1 MDYNVCKECSTAN
14 EPEYI
19 YCKNCGTPLKET
31 KKSTG
36 AYSQKQN
43 PNFEHHDYSSYQ
55 AGEGKQ
61 DRENPNF
68 SHQSYEPNGGGYSQS
83 NFSHQQGRSGG
94 NGFTVDSI
102 DGIPMDEVALYVG
115 KNSYK
120 ICPKLSKLEL
130 TDGKASWCW
139 PTAVLGYFF
148 GPLGAAIWFLY
159 RKMYKAA
166 AILIAIGVVFSVI
179 NTALTFDSVKETTG
193 NILDSFEQ
201 KSEFS
206 LLDELLEEENLS
218 AREKAADAISEIVS
232 ILTAAVTGIFAFYWY
247 KKHLTADIKRYRSSG
262 LDSKYY
268 RMGITALGGTSG
280 GMVALGIVIL
290 FAVDMVISFVVMMIS
305 LM

>member
-19 YCKNCGTPLKET
+19 YCKNCGTPLKEI
-31 KKSTG
+31 KKDTG

-43 PNFEHHDYSSYQ
+43 PNFEHNTYSSYR
-55 AGEGKQ
+55 AGEGKNGG
-61 DRENPNF
+61 ENPNF
-68 SHQSYEPNGGGYSQS
+68 SHQQENYSNGYSGS
-83 NFSHQQGRSGG
+83 NEFM
-94 NGFTVDSI
+94 VDSI

-130 TDGKASWCW
+130 TGGKASWCW

-148 GPLGAAIWFLY
+148 GPLGSAIWFLY
-159 RKMYKAA
+159 RKMYRAA

-179 NTALTFDSVKETTG
+179 NIALTFDSVKETTSS
-193 NILDSFEQ
+193 ILDSVQEN
-201 KSEFS
+201 SEFS
-206 LLDELLEEENLS
+206 LFDELLEEESLS
-218 AREKAADAISEIVS
+218 EREKVADAISEIVS
-232 ILTAAVTGIFAFYWY
+232 IVTAAVTGIFAFFSY
-247 KKHLTADIKRYRSSG
+247 KKHLTANIKRYRSSG

-268 RMGITALGGTSG
+268 RMGLTALGGTSG

-290 FAVDMVISFVVMMIS
+290 FAVDMLISFGVMIIS
-305 LM
+305 FI